1 MVGCR
6 CLQTKRVFEKE
17 EREKAV
23 GGECCLKELVKE
35 RWGSVSNLA
44 NEVGWSQ
51 SKTRRVVCEEQEPT
65 LMEMRQLAKALGLES
80 AEQITAAFH
89 L

>member
-1 MVGCR
+1 M
-6 CLQTKRVFEKE
+6 
-17 EREKAV
+17 A
-23 GGECCLKELVKE
+23 GECCLRELVKE
-35 RWGSVSNLA
+35 RCGSVSNLA

-51 SKTRRVVCEEQEPT
+51 SKTRRVVCGEQEPT